1 MIRTWRLDDSRQ
13 TLVLGSQNAHL
24 AEVVYWG
31 PRLPDEADLEV
42 VYRAN
47 AIDVTGGML
56 DLNPELR
63 YEEKIRGAGNFNKIQ
78 ELIEKNRESNI
89 GPSIALY
96 TCDNF
101 YGDLNNKIREFLKK
115 SDQDL
120 KSDFDFQLCNSLIK
134 DLKRLPSF
142 IGKVYRGTDYR
153 YSDHWKEG

>member
-1 MIRTWRLDDSRQ
+1 MENSPSFRPHEDF
-13 TLVLGSQNAHL
+13 
-24 AEVVYWG
+24 EVRIISSGEKIAFSKSV
-31 PRLPDEADLEV
+31 
-42 VYRAN
+42 
-47 AIDVTGGML
+47 L